1 MTSSEP
7 GCLYAV
13 RAETKLMTGHTSLPE
28 PELERQGRHLGRPGW
43 WFLFLAVCIA
53 LPGVVLIIFTRG
65 WAHAIGIVLVV
76 LAGPPAMIAMGLLL
90 SSLVARWAARH
101 RSFA

>member
-1 MTSSEP
+1 
-7 GCLYAV
+7 LV
-13 RAETKLMTGHTSLPE
+13 
-28 PELERQGRHLGRPGW
+28 
-43 WFLFLAVCIA
+43 LAALLA
-53 LPGVVLIIFTRG
+53 LPGVVLIIFTQG

-76 LAGPPAMIAMGLLL
+76 LAGPPAVVAAGLFL